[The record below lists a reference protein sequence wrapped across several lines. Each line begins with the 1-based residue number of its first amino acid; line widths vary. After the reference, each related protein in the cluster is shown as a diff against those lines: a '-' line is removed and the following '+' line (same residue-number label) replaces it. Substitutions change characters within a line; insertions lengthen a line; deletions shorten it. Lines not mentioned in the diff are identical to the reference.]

1 MKKLLLIIL
10 VSATA
15 WSLLGFIRGSKDEA
29 AQLVPLAPAELGK
42 AQNVVRKAFADYE
55 QNGEK
60 ALKEHWAYPI
70 YEPEFNSSTELMNKL
85 GELKA
90 ITPGRAVHPKFNPKS
105 LLMDAKVGG
114 RNIQISL
121 TIDEYGYAIES
132 VRERGR

>member
-1 MKKLLLIIL
+1 MKKLLIIIL
-10 VSATA
+10 VLASA

-29 AQLVPLAPAELGK
+29 AQLIKLAPAEQSK
-42 AQNVVRKAFADYE
+42 VHDFIRKAFADYE

-70 YEPEFNSSTELMNKL
+70 YEPEFNSSTGLMDKL

-90 ITPGRAVHPKFNPKS
+90 VTPGRAVHPKFNPKS
-105 LLMDAKVGG
+105 MLVDAKVGG

-132 VRERGR
+132 VRERD